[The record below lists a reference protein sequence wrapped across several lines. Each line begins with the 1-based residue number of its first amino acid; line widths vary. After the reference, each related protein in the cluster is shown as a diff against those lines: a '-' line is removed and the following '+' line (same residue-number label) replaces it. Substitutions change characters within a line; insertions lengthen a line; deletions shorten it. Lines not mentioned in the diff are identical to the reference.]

1 MARITVLGGNGYV
14 GAAVVAEARKRGH
27 DVTAVSR
34 SAPSS
39 PVAGADYVE
48 GSVLDA
54 DVLERTTAGRDV
66 VLVALS
72 PRGDMA
78 GKVEGVV
85 EELIA
90 RLAGTPTRLGYVG
103 GASSLLDRGGRT
115 APVGRHQ
122 GPGARRGEARGA
134 DRSRHLR
141 ALPGEPGRRSTGST
155 SARLRTSARG
165 WARSRRVPTSSAA
178 TCCCATPTVRR
189 RSRPTTSPWRSSTR
203 SRRRRITEAGS
214 PRSADVQ
221 PGRTQGAAARSF
233 SSSGPAASLMN
244 RSWPSSPICTRATSV
259 NPASQ

>member
-34 SAPSS
+34 TAPSS

-54 DVLERTTAGRDV
+54 DVLEGTTAGSDV

-103 GASSLLDRGGRT
+103 GASSLLAEEGGPRLWDVT
-115 APVGRHQ
+115 KDHIPDEVKPEVQTGLDTFALCQDSPESLDWFYVSPPADFGSWL
-122 GPGARRGEARGA
+122 GTESKGAYVLGGDVLLRDADGA
-134 DRSRHLR
+134 STISADDL
-141 ALPGEPGRRSTGST
+141 ALAILDEIE
-155 SARLRTSARG
+155 
-165 WARSRRVPTSSAA
+165 
-178 TCCCATPTVRR
+178 TPAHR
-189 RSRPTTSPWRSSTR
+189 RSRFTAIS
-203 SRRRRITEAGS
+203 
-214 PRSADVQ
+214 
-221 PGRTQGAAARSF
+221 
-233 SSSGPAASLMN
+233 
-244 RSWPSSPICTRATSV
+244 
-259 NPASQ
+259 

>member
-34 SAPSS
+34 TAPSS

-90 RLAGTPTRLGYVG
+90 RLAGTSTRLGYVG
-103 GASSLLDRGGRT
+103 GASSLLAEEGGPRLWDVT
-115 APVGRHQ
+115 KDHVPDEVKPEVQTGL
-122 GPGARRGEARGA
+122 
-134 DRSRHLR
+134 DTF
-141 ALPGEPGRRSTGST
+141 ALCQESPDV
-155 SARLRTSARG
+155 ARLVLRQPACGLRLVARHG
-165 WARSRRVPTSSAA
+165 VEG
-178 TCCCATPTVRR
+178 CL
-189 RSRPTTSPWRSSTR
+189 RP
-203 SRRRRITEAGS
+203 RRRR
-214 PRSADVQ
+214 
-221 PGRTQGAAARSF
+221 AAARRRRCVDDLGRRPRAGDPRRDRDADASPGPVHRDQLTC
-233 SSSGPAASLMN
+233 SQAGLRGRPPAAS
-244 RSWPSSPICTRATSV
+244 RAAGR
-259 NPASQ
+259 PPR